1 VGRHGRRAP
10 RGRAPTAAKS
20 EKRRFAPGAT
30 RVLGDFERLE
40 RAELGEPYR
49 RFPWIGA
56 LDAREARLG
65 SAVFARVSASVFR
78 RAPR

>member
-1 VGRHGRRAP
+1 VA
-10 RGRAPTAAKS
+10 TAAKR
-20 EKRRFAPGAT
+20 EKRRFAPSAA

-40 RAELGEPYR
+40 RADLREPYR

-56 LDAREARLG
+56 VDARVARLG
-65 SAVFARVSASVFR
+65 SAVSARVAARVFR

>member
-1 VGRHGRRAP
+1 MRRL
-10 RGRAPTAAKS
+10 
-20 EKRRFAPGAT
+20 APGAA

-40 RAELGEPYR
+40 RADLGEPYR

-56 LDAREARLG
+56 VDAREARLG
-65 SAVFARVSASVFR
+65 SAVLASVAAGVFR

>member
-10 RGRAPTAAKS
+10 RRRAPTAAKR
-20 EKRRFAPGAT
+20 EKRRFAGRAS
-30 RVLGDFERLE
+30 RVLADFDRLE
-40 RAELGEPYR
+40 RVELGEPYR

-65 SAVFARVSASVFR
+65 SAVFARMSASVFR
-78 RAPR
+78 RESR

>member
-1 VGRHGRRAP
+1 M
-10 RGRAPTAAKS
+10 PTAAKR
-20 EKRRFAPGAT
+20 EKRRFAPGAA

-40 RAELGEPYR
+40 RADLGEPYR

-56 LDAREARLG
+56 VDVREAPLG
-65 SAVFARVSASVFR
+65 SAVLVRVAACVFR